1 MAAGRPTKKSKNTAG
16 LRNQGQPSHSR
27 SPLNSESHA
36 KASRSWAPSPEGGQ
50 EDLDEPCWPLFQDS
64 LKTDF
69 SQLDDGEDDSD
80 EMEEESNWE
89 ELNNEGFA
97 SHIAAMVSDDDP
109 KDKDW
114 IPKKLQRQRE
124 KQKCKQTGEHS
135 SPFPNI
141 KR

>member
-1 MAAGRPTKKSKNTAG
+1 MAAGRPIKKRKNTAG

-36 KASRSWAPSPEGGQ
+36 KASQSRAPSPEGGQ

-97 SHIAAMVSDDDP
+97 SRIAAMVSDDDP

-114 IPKKLQRQRE
+114 IPKKLQR
-124 KQKCKQTGEHS
+124 
-135 SPFPNI
+135 
-141 KR
+141 

>member
-1 MAAGRPTKKSKNTAG
+1 MAAGHPTKKSKNTAG
-16 LRNQGQPSHSR
+16 LRNQGQPSHS

-36 KASRSWAPSPEGGQ
+36 KASRSQAPSPEGGQ
-50 EDLDEPCWPLFQDS
+50 EDLDGPDWPLFQDS

-69 SQLDDGEDDSD
+69 SWLDDGQDDSD
-80 EMEEESNWE
+80 EMEEESDWE

-97 SHIAAMVSDDDP
+97 GRIAAMVLDDDP